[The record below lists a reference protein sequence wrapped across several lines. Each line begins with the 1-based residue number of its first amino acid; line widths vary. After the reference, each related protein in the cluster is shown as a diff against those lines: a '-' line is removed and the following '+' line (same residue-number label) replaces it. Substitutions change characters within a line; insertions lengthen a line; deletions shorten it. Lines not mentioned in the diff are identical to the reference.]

1 MEGGLIKGKRD
12 IDIEEW
18 EKTIVDRRERRRIK

>member
-12 IDIEEW
+12 IDEW
-18 EKTIVDRRERRRIK
+18 ENRVVDRRERRRIK